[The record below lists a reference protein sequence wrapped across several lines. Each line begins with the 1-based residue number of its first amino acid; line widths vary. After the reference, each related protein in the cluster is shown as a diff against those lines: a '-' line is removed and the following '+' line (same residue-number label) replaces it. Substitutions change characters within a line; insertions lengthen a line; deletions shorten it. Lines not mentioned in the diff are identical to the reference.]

1 LDLGGPEIPAL
12 LSFGRG
18 KEMSAVEYVIEGK
31 EAEARAWLQV
41 MAAVREYMHTQRD
54 VITSEVGMH
63 VEGDEEG
70 AKYWAQGLASDVEAY
85 VTDIFKGWEQS

>member
-1 LDLGGPEIPAL
+1 
-12 LSFGRG
+12 
-18 KEMSAVEYVIEGK
+18 MSAVEYVIEGK

-70 AKYWAQGLASDVEAY
+70 AKYWAQGLASDVEAV
-85 VTDIFKGWEQS
+85 VTDIFKGWEQES

>member
-1 LDLGGPEIPAL
+1 MSEI
-12 LSFGRG
+12 
-18 KEMSAVEYVIEGK
+18 EYVFEGG

-41 MAAVREYMHTQRD
+41 MAAVREYMHTHRD

-70 AKYWAQGLASDVEAY
+70 AKYWAQGLASDVEA
-85 VTDIFKGWEQS
+85 VVLGVFNEWEES